1 MKGISIQAVGGPE
14 VLEWVDLAEPV
25 PGPKD
30 IIVEV
35 HAAGLNYIDTYHRSG
50 LYPVPLPFTPGMEG
64 SGIVVAAGPEC
75 VRFRPGDRVAWSA
88 NLGSYAELARVAED
102 SAVSVPPGV
111 PLDLAAAVLLQ
122 GMTAHYLVTD
132 TFRLGA
138 GNKCLVHAG
147 AGGTGLLLIQ
157 MAKHLGAEVFTT
169 VGSAEKV
176 ALVEQAGA
184 DHVILYRDEDFVDA
198 IERIAGPKAIDV
210 VYDGVGK
217 TTFDRSLDCIR
228 PRGMMATFG
237 NASGPADPV
246 SPLRLMQCGSL
257 FLTRPNL
264 THYIATRDEF
274 ERRAG
279 DLYSWIAAG
288 WLKVQVGERLPLAGA
303 AEAHRLLQG
312 RGTTGKVL
320 LIPPGR

>member
-1 MKGISIQAVGGPE
+1 MRGIVVSNTGGPD
-14 VLEWVDLAEPV
+14 VLRWDTLDDPI
-25 PGPKD
+25 PGPR
-30 IIVEV
+30 EV
-35 HAAGLNYIDTYHRSG
+35 VVRLAAAGLNFIDTYHRSG
-50 LYPVPLPFTPGMEG
+50 LYPMPLPFTPGMEG
-64 SGIVVAAGPEC
+64 AGTVVAVGSDAT
-75 VRFRPGDRVAWSA
+75 RFRVGDRIAWSA
-88 NLGSYAELARVAED
+88 SPGSYAELVRVSED
-102 SAVSVPPGV
+102 AAVPVPDAV

-132 TFRLGA
+132 TFPLGP
-138 GNKCLVHAG
+138 GHKCLIHAG

-169 VGSAEKV
+169 VGSPEKV
-176 ALVEQAGA
+176 ALVQRAGA
-184 DHVILYRDEDFVDA
+184 DHTILYRDVDFA
-198 IERIAGPKAIDV
+198 AEIERIAGPKAIDV

-217 TTFDRSLDCIR
+217 SVFDRSLDVIR

-264 THYIATRDEF
+264 MHYIATRAEL

-279 DLYSWIAAG
+279 DLYSWIADG
-288 WLKVQVGERLPLAGA
+288 WLDVAVGARLPLAHA
-303 AEAHRLLQG
+303 ADAHRLLEG

-320 LIPPGR
+320 LIPAAE